1 MPEQSEEWAITT
13 TSVPNLPTPKPHKLT
28 QSLVLVEEVLAKAGS
43 PEDALDWARV
53 RDAILRQNEEVKEEN
68 HRRFLEKSRFIYGI
82 ALSGTAFLVGIVLFI
97 CNYENAVYLIV
108 AGLIPLLP
116 RKKTT

>member
-1 MPEQSEEWAITT
+1 MSEKSEEWAITT
-13 TSVPNLPTPKPHKLT
+13 ASTPNLPARNPHNLT
-28 QSLVLVEEVLAKAGS
+28 QTLVLVEEVLAQARS

-68 HRRFLEKSRFIYGI
+68 HQRFLEKSRFIYGM

-108 AGLIPLLP
+108 AGLIPLLS
-116 RKKTT
+116 RKKNT